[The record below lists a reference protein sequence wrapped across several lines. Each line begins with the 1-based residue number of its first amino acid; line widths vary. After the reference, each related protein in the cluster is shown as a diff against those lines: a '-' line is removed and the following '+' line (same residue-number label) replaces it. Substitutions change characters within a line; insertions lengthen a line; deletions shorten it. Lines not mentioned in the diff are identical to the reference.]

1 MSKYTTQLRW
11 IVEQMGQGL
20 EVPDGQE
27 YADAVYKYIGLS
39 KYPIFDETYRP
50 KLNDKIIDHFFFK
63 EIGFETAAQ
72 FAFYMR
78 RTMNEIMPKYN
89 ALYRAQLTMDSEHP
103 LSDFTSHRVEDWEA
117 HVDDNGTRSV
127 NTSVDETAQGTT
139 SGTSQTSTTDHNRNV
154 YQDTPMSLLSNEGD
168 PSIEDL
174 DYATNVTYDD
184 GNGTTSGTTSGTSSE
199 TRGTETET
207 GETST
212 RDRDDVGTRTHDE
225 YGTRRSW
232 AALMEEF
239 AEKWQNIDMMV
250 IADLEDLF
258 LGLW

>member
-20 EVPDGQE
+20 EVPEGQE

-39 KYPIFDETYRP
+39 KYPIFDETYRA
-50 KLNDKIIDHFFFK
+50 KLNDKIIDHFFFR

-103 LSDFTSHRVEDWEA
+103 LSDYVMHRDENWTA
-117 HVDDNGTRSV
+117 HVDDDVAT
-127 NTSVDETAQGTT
+127 TDE
-139 SGTSQTSTTDHNRNV
+139 SQSTGSTTDHNRNV
-154 YQDTPMSLLSNEGD
+154 FQDTPMSLLSNDGS
-168 PSIEDL
+168 PSIEGL

-184 GNGTTSGTTSGTSSE
+184 GNGTSLGTRSSE
-199 TRGTETET
+199 G
-207 GETST
+207 SSV
-212 RDRDDVGTRTHDE
+212 RDRDDVGERTHDE
-225 YGTRRSW
+225 YGNRRSW
-232 AALMEEF
+232 AALMEEY
-239 AEKWQNIDMMV
+239 ADKWQNIDMMV

-258 LGLW
+258 FGLW

>member
-20 EVPDGQE
+20 EVPEGQE

-39 KYPIFDETYRP
+39 KYPIFDETYRS

-103 LSDFTSHRVEDWEA
+103 LSDFTSHRTEEWEA
-117 HVDDNGTRSV
+117 HVDDDVATTNETESTGS
-127 NTSVDETAQGTT
+127 TS
-139 SGTSQTSTTDHNRNV
+139 SQTTDHNRNV

-168 PSIEDL
+168 PSIEGL

-184 GNGTTSGTTSGTSSE
+184 GNGATTGTSS
-199 TRGTETET
+199 TD
-207 GETST
+207 TST
-212 RDRDDVGTRTHDE
+212 EGSSVRDRDDVGTRTHDE